1 MPRTLLPSRRT
12 PVRVSLRGAI
22 LLVAALSGCSG
33 TGESTIATHAVKG
46 KVLLASGRPLTAGR
60 VVFVAKDG
68 LTLPASGPIG
78 SDGSFTL
85 TTRSEGDGAIAG
97 DYKVRIEA
105 AQAAARRPGR
115 APGFPL
121 KYVDEDSSGLLVTV
135 RAETN
140 QLEPIR
146 LK

>member
-1 MPRTLLPSRRT
+1 M
-12 PVRVSLRGAI
+12 PVRLTSRSA
-22 LLVAALSGCSG
+22 LLLAAVLAGCSG
-33 TGESTIATHAVKG
+33 TGESSIATYAVKG
-46 KVLLASGRPLTAGR
+46 KVLLASGRPLTSGR
-60 VVFVAKDG
+60 VVFVARDG

-85 TTRSEGDGAIAG
+85 TTRSEGDGAIPG

-105 AQAAARRPGR
+105 ARAEARRKGR
-115 APGFPL
+115 SPGFPV